1 MKKLFISMLAV
12 AALASCS
19 QEDVIVADKGDLIG
33 FNSFV
38 ENSTRAAAATDPSY
52 KAATLDHFNVYGAVG
67 GVNIY
72 AGNLVTRGDEAD
84 LGDAWSMA
92 ADAPTQYWIAGASYK
107 FAAVVDATSVTT
119 DTTTGT
125 GLPTVLSY
133 TTANQTDMLYDY
145 VETVGQP
152 ANESGLVEF
161 QFTHLLSKVKF
172 SVTNTTDDDAT
183 NYRIVVT
190 EAKLLNVYP
199 SGTYAVNGDT
209 GTWTPDTASDYV
221 LENNYEVNSG
231 ATQYNSNEVLLIPGS
246 AVGVYVAADIEA
258 TADGGKN
265 WTRVSDVEKTFTN
278 VLGVTGETPNVLVA
292 NNAYHFAVSLGIGTE
307 IQFTATTLPDWN
319 EDVNGDNK
327 VDAND
332 NIKLQ

>member
-38 ENSTRAAAATDPSY
+38 ENSTRAAADPSY
-52 KAATLDHFNVYGAVG
+52 KASSLAYFDVYGAVG

-72 AGNLVTRGDEAD
+72 DGDRVARGSAA
-84 LGDAWSMA
+84 LGDAWAMD
-92 ADAPTQYWIAGASYK
+92 ADAPKQYWIADAQYK

-172 SVTNTTDDDAT
+172 SVTNTTQSTAT

-190 EAKLLNVYP
+190 EAKLTNVYP
-199 SGTYAVNGDT
+199 SGTYAVNGDA
-209 GTWTPDTASDYV
+209 GTWTPATASEYV
-221 LENNYEVNSG
+221 LEDLIVNS
-231 ATQYNSNEVLLIPGS
+231 ATTQYNSTEVLLIPGS
-246 AVGVYVAADIEA
+246 AVGVYVKADIEA
-258 TADGGKN
+258 TANGTD
-265 WTRVSDVEKTFTN
+265 WTKVSDVEKTFTN
-278 VLGVTGETPNVLVA
+278 VLGKTGETPNVLVA
-292 NNAYHFAVSLGIGTE
+292 NNAYHFAVSLGIGEE
-307 IQFTATTLPDWN
+307 IKFTATTLPDWT
-319 EDVNGDNK
+319 DGDGA
-327 VDAND
+327 DETP
-332 NIKLQ
+332 LQ

>member
-52 KAATLDHFNVYGAVG
+52 KTSTLDHFNVYGAVN
-67 GVNIY
+67 GVNIFGGIAVTKTDGVWSY
-72 AGNLVTRGDEAD
+72 TGN
-84 LGDAWSMA
+84 
-92 ADAPTQYWIAGASYK
+92 TQYWIAGAPYK
-107 FAAVVDATSVTT
+107 FAAVVDATSVTP

-133 TTANQTDMLYDY
+133 TTSTQKDMLYDY

-152 ANESGLVEF
+152 TNNDGLVAF

-172 SVTNTTDDDAT
+172 SVTNTTVADAT
-183 NYRIVVT
+183 NYRIKIT
-190 EAKLLNVYP
+190 SAELLNVYP
-199 SGTYAVNGDT
+199 SGTYAVNGDA
-209 GTWTPDTASDYV
+209 GTWTPDTASEYV

-231 ATQYNSNEVLLIPGS
+231 ATQYNSKEVLLIPGS
-246 AVGVYVAADIEA
+246 AVGVYVKAEIQA
-258 TADGGKN
+258 TDDNGAN
-265 WTRVSDVEKTFTN
+265 WTTVSTMEKTFEN
-278 VLGVTGETPNVLVA
+278 ALGKTGETPNVLVA
-292 NNAYHFAVSLGIGTE
+292 NNAYHFAVKLGIGTD
-307 IQFTATTLPDWN
+307 IQFTATMLNDWN
-319 EDVNGDNK
+319 ENPSTELK
-327 VDAND
+327 
-332 NIKLQ
+332 

>member
-38 ENSTRAAAATDPSY
+38 ENSTRATAATDPSY

-72 AGNLVTRGDEAD
+72 AGNSVTRGTAA

-92 ADAPTQYWIAGASYK
+92 EDAPTQYWIAGASYK

-133 TTANQTDMLYDY
+133 TTSTQKDMLYDY

-183 NYRIVVT
+183 NYRIVLT
-190 EAKLLNVYP
+190 EAKLTNVYP
-199 SGTYAVNGDT
+199 SGTYTVNGDA
-209 GTWTPDTASDYV
+209 GTWAPATATDYV
-221 LENNYEVNSG
+221 LENLTVNS
-231 ATQYNSNEVLLIPGS
+231 ATTQYNSKEVLLIPGS
-246 AVGVYVAADIEA
+246 AVGVYVKAEIQA
-258 TADGGKN
+258 TADGGKT
-265 WTRVSDVEKTFTN
+265 WKKVSEVEKPFTN
-278 VLGVTGETPNVLVA
+278 VLGKTGDTPNVLVA

-307 IQFTATTLPDWN
+307 IQFTATTLPDWT
-319 EDVNGDNK
+319 DGDGA
-327 VDAND
+327 DETP
-332 NIKLQ
+332 LQ

>member
-38 ENSTRAAAATDPSY
+38 ENSTRATTATDPSY
-52 KAATLDHFNVYGAVG
+52 KAATLAYFDVYGAVND
-67 GVNIY
+67 VNIY
-72 AGNLVTRGDEAD
+72 AGNRVTRGTAA
-84 LGDAWSMA
+84 LGAAWSMA
-92 ADAPTQYWIAGASYK
+92 ADAPKQYWIAGAPYK
-107 FAAVVDATSVTT
+107 FAAVVDATSVE
-119 DTTTGT
+119 TGDN

-145 VETVGQP
+145 VTTTGQP
-152 ANESGLVEF
+152 EDNNGLVAF

-190 EAKLLNVYP
+190 EAKLTNVYP
-199 SGTYAVNGDT
+199 SGTYTVNGDA
-209 GTWTPDTASDYV
+209 GTWAPATATDYV
-221 LENNYEVNSG
+221 LEDLTVNS
-231 ATQYNSNEVLLIPGS
+231 ATTQYNSKEVLLIPGS

-258 TADGGKN
+258 TANGTD
-265 WTRVSDVEKTFTN
+265 WTKVSDVKKTFTN
-278 VLGVTGETPNVLVA
+278 VLGMTEGNPNVLVA

-307 IQFTATTLPDWN
+307 IQFTATALPDWT
-319 EDVNGDNK
+319 DGDGA
-327 VDAND
+327 DETP
-332 NIKLQ
+332 LQ

>member
-1 MKKLFISMLAV
+1 MLAV

-92 ADAPTQYWIAGASYK
+92 ADAPTQYWIAGAPYK
-107 FAAVVDATSVTT
+107 FAAVVDATSVTPDKT
-119 DTTTGT
+119 T
-125 GLPTVLSY
+125 GLPTALSY

-190 EAKLLNVYP
+190 EAKLTNVYP
-199 SGTYAVNGDT
+199 SGTYAVNGDA
-209 GTWTPDTASDYV
+209 GTWTPAAASEYK
-221 LENNYEVNSG
+221 LEGLTVNS
-231 ATQYNSNEVLLIPGS
+231 ATTQYNSKEVLLIPGS

-258 TADGGKN
+258 TADGGKT

-278 VLGVTGETPNVLVA
+278 VLGMTGETPNVLVA

-307 IQFTATTLPDWN
+307 IQFTATALPDWT
-319 EDVNGDNK
+319 DGDGTDETPLK
-327 VDAND
+327 
-332 NIKLQ
+332 

>member
-38 ENSTRAAAATDPSY
+38 ENSTRAAAADVTDPSY
-52 KAATLDHFNVYGAVG
+52 KASSLAYFDVYGAVG

-72 AGNLVTRGDEAD
+72 DGDRVKRGTAA
-84 LGDAWSMA
+84 LGDAWTMD
-92 ADAPTQYWIAGASYK
+92 ADAPKQYWIADAQYK

-133 TTANQTDMLYDY
+133 TTSTHKDMLYDY
-145 VETVGQP
+145 VETKGQP

-172 SVTNTTDDDAT
+172 SVTNTTQSTAT

-190 EAKLLNVYP
+190 EAKLTNVYP
-199 SGTYAVNGDT
+199 SGTYAVSGDT
-209 GTWTPDTASDYV
+209 GTWTPAAADVYE
-221 LENNYEVNSG
+221 LEDLIVNS
-231 ATQYNSNEVLLIPGS
+231 ATTQYNSKEVLLIPGS
-246 AVGVYVAADIEA
+246 AVGVYVKAEIQA
-258 TADGGKN
+258 TADGGTTWKK
-265 WTRVSDVEKTFTN
+265 VSEVEKPFTN
-278 VLGVTGETPNVLVA
+278 VLGVTGSTPNVLVA
-292 NNAYHFAVSLGIGTE
+292 NNAYHFAVSLGIGEE
-307 IQFTATTLPDWN
+307 IKFTATTLPDWT
-319 EDVNGDNK
+319 DVDGADETP
-327 VDAND
+327 
-332 NIKLQ
+332 LQ

>member
-38 ENSTRAAAATDPSY
+38 ENSTRATAATDPSY
-52 KAATLDHFNVYGAVG
+52 KASSLAYFDVYGAVG

-72 AGNLVTRGDEAD
+72 DGDRVARGSAA
-84 LGDAWSMA
+84 LGAAWTMD
-92 ADAPTQYWIAGASYK
+92 ADAPKQYWIAGASYK

-172 SVTNTTDDDAT
+172 SVTNTTQSTAT

-190 EAKLLNVYP
+190 EAKLTNVYP
-199 SGTYAVNGDT
+199 SGTYAVNGDA
-209 GTWTPDTASDYV
+209 GTWTPATASEYE
-221 LENNYEVNSG
+221 LEDLIVAS
-231 ATQYNSNEVLLIPGS
+231 ATTEYNSKEVLLIPGS
-246 AVGVYVAADIEA
+246 AVGVYVKAEIQAIA
-258 TADGGKN
+258 HGGKN
-265 WTRVSDVEKTFTN
+265 WTKVSEVEKPFTN
-278 VLGVTGETPNVLVA
+278 VLGVTGSTPNVLVA

-307 IQFTATTLPDWN
+307 IQFTATALPDWT
-319 EDVNGDNK
+319 DGDGADETPLK
-327 VDAND
+327 
-332 NIKLQ
+332 

>member
-1 MKKLFISMLAV
+1 MLAV

-107 FAAVVDATSVTT
+107 FAAVVDATSVTPDKT
-119 DTTTGT
+119 T
-125 GLPTVLSY
+125 GLPTALSY

-190 EAKLLNVYP
+190 EAKLTNVYP
-199 SGTYAVNGDT
+199 SGTYTVNGDA
-209 GTWTPDTASDYV
+209 GTWTPATASEYV
-221 LENNYEVNSG
+221 LEDLTVNS
-231 ATQYNSNEVLLIPGS
+231 ATTQYNSKEVLLIPGS
-246 AVGVYVAADIEA
+246 AVGVYVKADIEA

-265 WTRVSDVEKTFTN
+265 WTKVSEVEKPFTN
-278 VLGVTGETPNVLVA
+278 VLGVTDSTPNVLVA

>member
-19 QEDVIVADKGDLIG
+19 QEDVIVAEKGDLIG

-38 ENSTRAAAATDPSY
+38 ENSPRADKATDPSY
-52 KAATLDHFNVYGAVG
+52 KASSLAYFDVYGAVG

-72 AGNLVTRGDEAD
+72 DGDRVARGSAA
-84 LGDAWSMA
+84 LGDAWTMDV
-92 ADAPTQYWIAGASYK
+92 DAPKQYWIADAQYK

-133 TTANQTDMLYDY
+133 TTSTQKDMLYDY

-152 ANESGLVEF
+152 DNESGLVEF

-172 SVTNTTDDDAT
+172 SVTNTTQSTAT

-190 EAKLLNVYP
+190 EAKLTNVYP
-199 SGTYAVNGDT
+199 SGTYAVNGDA
-209 GTWTPDTASDYV
+209 GTWTPATASEYV
-221 LENNYEVNSG
+221 LEDLIVNS
-231 ATQYNSNEVLLIPGS
+231 ATTQYNSKEVLLIPGS

-258 TADGGKN
+258 TADGGTTWK
-265 WTRVSDVEKTFTN
+265 RVSEVKKTFTN
-278 VLGVTGETPNVLVA
+278 VLGKTGETPNVLVA
-292 NNAYHFAVSLGIGTE
+292 NNAYHFAVSLGIGEE
-307 IQFTATTLPDWN
+307 IKFTATTLPDWT
-319 EDVNGDNK
+319 DGDGA
-327 VDAND
+327 DETP
-332 NIKLQ
+332 LQ

>member
-52 KAATLDHFNVYGAVG
+52 TASSLDHFNVYGAVG
-67 GVNIY
+67 GVNIFGGIAVTKTDGVWSY
-72 AGNLVTRGDEAD
+72 TGN
-84 LGDAWSMA
+84 
-92 ADAPTQYWIAGASYK
+92 TQYWIADASYK

-133 TTANQTDMLYDY
+133 TTADQTDMLYDY

-152 ANESGLVEF
+152 TTNDGLVAF

-172 SVTNTTDDDAT
+172 SVTNTTAPAAT
-183 NYRIVVT
+183 NYRVKIT
-190 EAKLLNVYP
+190 SAKLTNVYP
-199 SGTYAVNGDT
+199 SGTYTVNGDA
-209 GTWTPDTASDYV
+209 GTWHPATASEYV

-258 TADGGKN
+258 TANGTDWK
-265 WTRVSDVEKTFTN
+265 RVSEVKKTFTN
-278 VLGVTGETPNVLVA
+278 VLGMTGETPNVLVA
-292 NNAYHFAVSLGIGTE
+292 NNAYHFAVKLGVGTD
-307 IQFTATTLPDWN
+307 IQFSATLSSWDD
-319 EDVNGDNK
+319 EGD
-327 VDAND
+327 VDAT
-332 NIKLQ
+332 LQ

>member
-38 ENSTRAAAATDPSY
+38 ENSTRADKATDPSY

-72 AGNLVTRGDEAD
+72 AGNRVTRGDEAD

-133 TTANQTDMLYDY
+133 TTSTQTDMLYDY

-172 SVTNTTDDDAT
+172 SVTNTTDADAT
-183 NYRIVVT
+183 NYRIVLT
-190 EAKLLNVYP
+190 EAKLTNVYP
-199 SGTYAVNGDT
+199 SGTYTVNGDA
-209 GTWTPDTASDYV
+209 GTWAPATATDYV
-221 LENNYEVNSG
+221 LENLTVNS
-231 ATQYNSNEVLLIPGS
+231 ATTEYNSKEVLLIPGS
-246 AVGVYVAADIEA
+246 AVGVYVKAEIQA
-258 TADGGKN
+258 TADGGTTWKK
-265 WTRVSDVEKTFTN
+265 VSEVEKPFTN
-278 VLGVTGETPNVLVA
+278 VLGKTGDTPNVLVA

-307 IQFTATTLPDWN
+307 IQFTATALPDWT
-319 EDVNGDNK
+319 DGDGA
-327 VDAND
+327 DD
-332 NIKLQ
+332 TPLQ

>member
-38 ENSTRAAAATDPSY
+38 ENSTRADKATDPSY

-72 AGNLVTRGDEAD
+72 AGNRVTRGDEAD

-92 ADAPTQYWIAGASYK
+92 ADAPTQYWIADAQYK

-133 TTANQTDMLYDY
+133 TTSTQKDMLYDY
-145 VETVGQP
+145 VETKGQP

-172 SVTNTTDDDAT
+172 SVTNTTQSTAT

-190 EAKLLNVYP
+190 EAKLTNVYP
-199 SGTYAVNGDT
+199 SGTYAVNGDA
-209 GTWTPDTASDYV
+209 GTWTPAAADVYE
-221 LENNYEVNSG
+221 LEDLTVNS
-231 ATQYNSNEVLLIPGS
+231 ATTQYNSTEVLLIPGS
-246 AVGVYVAADIEA
+246 AVGVYVKAEIQA
-258 TADGGKN
+258 TANGGKN
-265 WTRVSDVEKTFTN
+265 WTKVSEVEKPFTN
-278 VLGVTGETPNVLVA
+278 VLGVTGSTPNVLVA

>member
-12 AALASCS
+12 VALASCS

-52 KAATLDHFNVYGAVG
+52 KASSLAYFDVYGAVG

-72 AGNLVTRGDEAD
+72 DGDRVKRGTAA
-84 LGDAWSMA
+84 LGDAWTMD
-92 ADAPTQYWIAGASYK
+92 ADAPKQYWIADAQYK

-133 TTANQTDMLYDY
+133 TTSTQKDMLYDY
-145 VETVGQP
+145 VETKGQP

-172 SVTNTTDDDAT
+172 SVTNTTQSTAT

-190 EAKLLNVYP
+190 EAKLTNVYP
-199 SGTYAVNGDT
+199 SGTYTVNGDA
-209 GTWTPDTASDYV
+209 GTWTPAAADVYV
-221 LENNYEVNSG
+221 LEDLTVAS
-231 ATQYNSNEVLLIPGS
+231 ATTQYNSTEVLLIPGS
-246 AVGVYVAADIEA
+246 AVGVYVKADIEA
-258 TADGGKN
+258 TANGTD
-265 WTRVSDVEKTFTN
+265 WTKVSDVEKTFTN
-278 VLGVTGETPNVLVA
+278 VLGKTGETPNVLVA
-292 NNAYHFAVSLGIGTE
+292 NNAYHFAVSLGIGEE
-307 IQFTATTLPDWN
+307 IKFTATTLPDWT
-319 EDVNGDNK
+319 DGDGA
-327 VDAND
+327 DETP
-332 NIKLQ
+332 LQ

>member
-38 ENSTRAAAATDPSY
+38 ENSTRAAAADVTDPSY
-52 KAATLDHFNVYGAVG
+52 KASSLAYFDVYGAVG

-72 AGNLVTRGDEAD
+72 AGNRVTRGDEAD

-92 ADAPTQYWIAGASYK
+92 ADAPKQYWIADAQYK

-133 TTANQTDMLYDY
+133 TTSTQKDMLYDY
-145 VETVGQP
+145 VETKGQP

-172 SVTNTTDDDAT
+172 SVTNTTQSTAT

-190 EAKLLNVYP
+190 EAKLTNVYP
-199 SGTYAVNGDT
+199 SGTYAVNGDA
-209 GTWTPDTASDYV
+209 GTWTPVTASEYE
-221 LENNYEVNSG
+221 LEDLIVAS
-231 ATQYNSNEVLLIPGS
+231 ATTEYNPKEVLLIPGS
-246 AVGVYVAADIEA
+246 AVGVYVKAEIQA
-258 TADGGKN
+258 TADGGKK
-265 WTRVSDVEKTFTN
+265 WTKVSEVEKPFTN
-278 VLGVTGETPNVLVA
+278 VLGVTGSTPNVLVA

-307 IQFTATTLPDWN
+307 IQFTATALPDWT
-319 EDVNGDNK
+319 DGDGA
-327 VDAND
+327 DETP
-332 NIKLQ
+332 LQ